1 MVADIGTTWAKII
14 DEDGNKHVLST
25 KQILK
30 ERWHFRKATG
40 HLSKNMC
47 DFYTNEL
54 EALGLGALK
63 ITQDADFTVIDVG
76 SRDTK
81 FISFKNRAV
90 HKLDWN
96 QSCGASTGFTL
107 ELLMKYY
114 ELNPNEIQINPNDYY
129 PITCAV
135 FGIEKI
141 FDSIIHEEKIEAA
154 MGRFIMGIAANVYEF
169 ALKPKKLYVSGGLC
183 ENPAFVKAL
192 NSLTETIP
200 LGRFVLAEGLKD

>member
-1 MVADIGTTWAKII
+1 MVADIGTSWAKII
-14 DEDGNKHVLST
+14 DEEGNRHVFST
-25 KQILK
+25 RQILK
-30 ERWHFRKATG
+30 EKWFFKKATG
-40 HLSKNMC
+40 HLAKNMC
-47 DFYTNEL
+47 AEYMNEL
-54 EALGLGALK
+54 EALGMGALK
-63 ITQDADFTVIDVG
+63 IVNESDFTVIDVG

-81 FISFKNRAV
+81 FISFKDKKV

-114 ELNPNEIQINPNDYY
+114 EINPDEVKISPDDYY

-141 FDSIIHEEKIEAA
+141 FDSIIHEEKVENA

-169 ALKPKKLYVSGGLC
+169 ALKPKKLYLSGGFC
-183 ENPAFVKAL
+183 ENSAFVKAL
-192 NSLTETIP
+192 NAFTQTIP
-200 LGRFVLAEGLKD
+200 LGRFVLAEGLK

>member
-14 DEDGNKHVLST
+14 DEEGNFHVLQT

-30 ERWHFRKATG
+30 EKWFFKKATG
-40 HLSKNMC
+40 HLAKNMC
-47 DFYTNEL
+47 QIYVNEL

-63 ITQDADFTVIDVG
+63 QTTDSDFTVIDVG

-114 ELNPNEIQINPNDYY
+114 EVKPEEIQINPADYY

-141 FDSIIHEEKIEAA
+141 FDSIIHEEKVENA

-169 ALKPKKLYVSGGLC
+169 ALKPKKLYLSGGLC
-183 ENPAFVKAL
+183 ENAAFVKAI
-192 NSLTETIP
+192 NSLTQAVP
-200 LGRFVLAEGLKD
+200 LGRFLLAQGLKD